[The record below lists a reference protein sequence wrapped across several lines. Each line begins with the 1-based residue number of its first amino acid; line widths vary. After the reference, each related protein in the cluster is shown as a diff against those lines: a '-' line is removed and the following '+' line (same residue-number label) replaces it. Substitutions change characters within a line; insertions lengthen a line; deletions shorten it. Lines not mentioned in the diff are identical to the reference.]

1 MSSSSDGLPPSQS
14 SGYSTP
20 LIDVPDRNLVV
31 DEFTERLAAFKQLS
45 KDDVEGA
52 SALLE
57 HFGAKGKVEAD
68 IVKEMAAI
76 RPLYLSGRFEEAHR
90 IAMRALEVL
99 DRNGARS
106 PKLPPMGPL
115 APIASFMV
123 QLVAR
128 FIVRNHQAEVIKAI
142 KHIYIR
148 RESQC
153 APTSPERFIVRRARI
168 DAERVQPTLRS
179 NPIGVPAFL
188 LGGAFLSSIVS
199 AIGRGLTNAGS
210 SRIGVLIAAVVLS
223 VVIAAASWTVVRGA
237 AIARSRIRLSL
248 DKPLNGLWETIGAA
262 GKPPKDQARAF
273 ALIATILPVLSTLV
287 LLIGII
293 VAVVRY

>member
-1 MSSSSDGLPPSQS
+1 MSSPSDETPIGSQ
-14 SGYSTP
+14 P
-20 LIDVPDRNLVV
+20 QDRNLVL
-31 DEFTERLAAFKQLS
+31 DEFSERLAAFKQLS
-45 KDDVEGA
+45 KDDVDGA
-52 SALLE
+52 SALLD

-76 RPLYLSGRFEEAHR
+76 KPIYLSGRFEEAHR
-90 IAMRALEVL
+90 VAMRALEVL

-115 APIASFMV
+115 APVAEFFV

-128 FIVRNHQAEVIKAI
+128 FIVRNHQADVIGAI
-142 KHIYIR
+142 KNIYIR

-153 APTSPERFIVRRARI
+153 QPTSPERFIVRRARI

-179 NPIGVPAFL
+179 NPVGVPAFL

-210 SRIGVLIAAVVLS
+210 SRIGVLIAAVILS
-223 VVIAAASWTVVRGA
+223 ILIAAASWAVVRGA
-237 AIARSRIRLSL
+237 ATARSRIRLSL
-248 DKPLNGLWETIGAA
+248 DQPLKALWETIGAA
-262 GKPPKDQARAF
+262 GNPPKDQAREF

-287 LLIGII
+287 LVIGII
-293 VAVVRY
+293 VAAVRY